1 MMIKENRKSRPDA
14 LRSRVTEYA
23 LLTVLATL
31 VLFAAMAFL
40 RFGTG

>member
-1 MMIKENRKSRPDA
+1 MIKKNQKSRPDA
-14 LRSRVTEYA
+14 LRTRVTDYA

-31 VLFAAMAFL
+31 ALFVAMAFL

>member
-1 MMIKENRKSRPDA
+1 MSKENRKSRPDA
-14 LRSRVTEYA
+14 LQTKITEYA

-31 VLFAAMAFL
+31 VLFVGMAFL